1 MIANINKA
9 LVKSLGEIAERKGV
23 TVSAV
28 LNELLTNVGVGND
41 KIKPV
46 VLQIPVELL
55 DGNKEGLEN
64 WLESKSK
71 AIMGLLYPKDLHA
84 NQ

>member
-1 MIANINKA
+1 MAKTEVYVNKA
-9 LVKSLGEIAERKGV
+9 NLENLNTLAVKKGA
-23 TVSAV
+23 TTAAV

-41 KIKPV
+41 KVKPV

-55 DGNKEGLEN
+55 EGNKEGLKN

-71 AIMGLLYPKDLHA
+71 AILNLLY
-84 NQ
+84 Q